1 MDLKDKEESL
11 SQSQKM
17 ITLLKDEYSKVI
29 KQYKELED
37 YNQELE
43 KKENDNKKIF
53 DNFKKAH
60 LIYEKIEKQNELLK
74 LELEKTRKELSTYKG
89 NYNMKSSEFNRVEKD
104 SINKE
109 LIIKDLKNEGNK
121 FITMIKDREAII
133 ENYSQKILELN
144 HIIEQK
150 DEQLKVMINFSKE
163 INKENKSNVQELTKQ
178 AVKTIKIFYNTI
190 NNNKNG
196 ENENFLVPIKNINNK
211 NDKYFLDNFNENIKE
226 NNCSFFLKDAINQKL
241 FIPEGDSF
249 INKDFLITNNF
260 KTELLKNELFASYI
274 REFNFVIFLKN
285 IITQINGD
293 EIPTQSKLSLNE
305 LVNRISIFKKS
316 FDDMYKE
323 REKYKSDNEILK
335 NRVKDITLYII
346 KLKNDVKEKGKK
358 MNEKLLMLDK
368 AYNNYM
374 NNLNKKNENDRKQYE
389 NNINE
394 LNNEISKLRIENDR
408 INNVNLNLEHTLR
421 ERDNIISKLNEQND
435 NLSKRLNNLRLN
447 PNMKNN
453 GLYTINASSPNYKED
468 FNINQKV
475 PKINDMLIYSKDKNQ
490 TIDYDINNKSKFQN
504 DEMLPLNDDK
514 RLNNINELHQNSIDS
529 NDYHSFS
536 KDCVK
541 CMERESK
548 ISDYLNEIPED
559 KYYFITKSNLE
570 IPQIMNKLFQ
580 KFLNIMGKINITK
593 ENFAKIS
600 QDKKLKVSQLVD
612 ILSQVEKLFQ
622 NLVNSIDKVNKTIIQ
637 NTNDIMPIFN
647 FISNIAYDGNYDLSK
662 TKSINPY
669 ESLNNILDNP
679 NENINYNKPIIANNN
694 INNNN
699 FENIN
704 NLIPNL
710 IQYFDINPKIFSS
723 SELMKYYSIYEN
735 HNILEVLNIFK
746 ANCYELKQNLDNIQL
761 TYDTESNYDSSDNK
775 WGKNSAM
782 GSENEIN
789 TYKIVNQKIMML
801 KKFEFDYSILME
813 LIKNY
818 LVAFEM
824 IFRILKSEKNSY
836 NNNINIGEEINELYN
851 IFEDLVFYKIDEMND
866 DVIFNR
872 RFLTKLLHNHKE
884 YLLIFYDL

>member
-89 NYNMKSSEFNRVEKD
+89 NYNMKSTEFNRVEKD

-622 NLVNSIDKVNKTIIQ
+622 NLVNSIDKVNKNIIQ

>member
-89 NYNMKSSEFNRVEKD
+89 NYNMKSTEFNRVEKD

-190 NNNKNG
+190 NNKNG

-274 REFNFVIFLKN
+274 REFNFVLFLKN

-305 LVNRISIFKKS
+305 LINRISIFKKS

-536 KDCVK
+536 KDCIK

-622 NLVNSIDKVNKTIIQ
+622 NLVNSIDKVNKNIIQ

>member
-190 NNNKNG
+190 NNKNG

-305 LVNRISIFKKS
+305 LINRISIFKKS

-622 NLVNSIDKVNKTIIQ
+622 NLVNSIDKVNKYIIQ
-637 NTNDIMPIFN
+637 YTNDIMPIFN

>member
-1 MDLKDKEESL
+1 LDLKDKEESL

-89 NYNMKSSEFNRVEKD
+89 NYNMKSTEFNRVEKD

-190 NNNKNG
+190 NNKNG

-305 LVNRISIFKKS
+305 LINRISIFKKS

-536 KDCVK
+536 KDCIK

-622 NLVNSIDKVNKTIIQ
+622 NLVNSIDKVNKNIIQ